1 MNMYDLPI
9 YEKYY
14 KTFLEIFK
22 ELEILRQ
29 SDCSHKILV
38 NNAYNHAINIF
49 PYLNAGY
56 NYWSLK
62 DKLKIY
68 NKVRA
73 LLSELLVELSILDNL
88 KLIKQNYDEIINSS
102 IKYMNSLIRK
112 LEMPNLENG
121 KKKQ

>member
-1 MNMYDLPI
+1 MNVYDLPI
-9 YEKYY
+9 YREYY
-14 KTFLEIFK
+14 DTFLEIFK
-22 ELEILRQ
+22 ELEVLKQ
-29 SDCSHKILV
+29 NNCSHKMLI
-38 NNAYNHAINIF
+38 NNAYIHAINIF

-68 NKVRA
+68 NKVRV

-88 KLIKQNYDEIINSS
+88 KIIKQNYDEIINSS

-112 LEMPNLENG
+112 LEMPNVENG
-121 KKKQ
+121 KKK